1 MLSRLWHWRPLRWVF
16 LGAAVVLLIT
26 FLVVQRQS
34 IEVSY
39 GRSPTLATLAE
50 VDTSVGLADVTVPTV
65 EEMTALVE
73 ADPVVRLPGAIA
85 TWDEQRVQ
93 EVIGDAEVRILVA
106 PPGLD
111 EDARDRVRAV
121 ENATVRVIGTQVSGG
136 IYEALSSTLPE
147 WRAQFATADVT
158 GPLVTLLAA
167 LLDTPEP
174 DHDPPLAWRDPTAAE
189 LAAVVDDLRD
199 TDVHIAPG
207 ATLTEVPATLTEVPA
222 EAAAHAFPGGAK
234 YVVLPRQPAGEPLP
248 HYGPALVAEF
258 PDTPI
263 MVMYGSWIE
272 YHGPQ
277 AEDFAELAAVSFYTQ
292 LDGRLSRYDYP
303 QENVLHAFLAQV
315 ADIRYAGLFDRPLPY
330 EPFDPLRVALPAL
343 PWLFAACAG
352 GFLALS
358 VRSWPAHR
366 RRGAWPELRPA
377 GTRALLTGLSAL
389 AVEMSLLADQ
399 RSNPALARG
408 ISALQAARTALD
420 DGLPDSHV
428 RTLLTDARNELDQAA
443 RTMGFDFFR
452 PHHYL
457 KDALS

>member
-1 MLSRLWHWRPLRWVF
+1 
-16 LGAAVVLLIT
+16 LLIT

-136 IYEALSSTLPE
+136 IYAALSSTLPE
-147 WRAQFATADVT
+147 WQAQFATADVT

-189 LAAVVDDLRD
+189 LAAVVD
-199 TDVHIAPG
+199 
-207 ATLTEVPATLTEVPA
+207 
-222 EAAAHAFPGGAK
+222 
-234 YVVLPRQPAGEPLP
+234 
-248 HYGPALVAEF
+248 
-258 PDTPI
+258 
-263 MVMYGSWIE
+263 
-272 YHGPQ
+272 
-277 AEDFAELAAVSFYTQ
+277 
-292 LDGRLSRYDYP
+292 
-303 QENVLHAFLAQV
+303 
-315 ADIRYAGLFDRPLPY
+315 
-330 EPFDPLRVALPAL
+330 
-343 PWLFAACAG
+343 
-352 GFLALS
+352 
-358 VRSWPAHR
+358 
-366 RRGAWPELRPA
+366 
-377 GTRALLTGLSAL
+377 
-389 AVEMSLLADQ
+389 
-399 RSNPALARG
+399 
-408 ISALQAARTALD
+408 
-420 DGLPDSHV
+420 
-428 RTLLTDARNELDQAA
+428 
-443 RTMGFDFFR
+443 
-452 PHHYL
+452 
-457 KDALS
+457 